1 MGRRRDALL
10 ALVVLLPAA
19 AAVVAL
25 DAPVTP
31 FPVAVGAAG
40 ALALEA
46 LLSLRAARVRAVWER
61 PAVQAT
67 AVALGIGLLA
77 VAASLLGPAAAT
89 VLAAGLC
96 AYLLLLAAVT
106 LRDALGRTANAE
118 SRPSNG
124 RRPRE

>member
-31 FPVAVGAAG
+31 FPVAVGAA